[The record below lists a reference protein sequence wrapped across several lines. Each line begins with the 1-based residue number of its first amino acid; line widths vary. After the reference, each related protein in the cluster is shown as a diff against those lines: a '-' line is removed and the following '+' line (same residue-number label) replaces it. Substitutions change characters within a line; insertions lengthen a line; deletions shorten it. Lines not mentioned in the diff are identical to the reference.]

1 MKILLAEDSRSLA
14 AALDARLST
23 LGHDVVVAR
32 DGVEAVDRYCQHG
45 PDLILMDIEM
55 PNMNGF
61 EAASRIRA
69 IEAAQKWAWTPI
81 IFLTAYDSLS
91 NLVQAIEAGGDDYL
105 TKMAPEGVL
114 EAKMRAMERIA
125 RMRRGLIEAN
135 RKLEQMA
142 NRDGLTGLPNRR
154 YMDHATDEAWF
165 RACHLGSPFAIMMLD
180 VDRFKK
186 YNDHYGHLA
195 GDDCLRAIGRTLDE
209 VVKDTFG
216 AAAARTAL
224 PARYGG
230 EEFAVILPGQP
241 LEVANALADRLLQAV
256 MHQALPH
263 ALNPPWQIVTV
274 SVGIAA
280 TAKANGEVAGLFRR
294 ADACLYQAKQTG
306 RNRIVGDRLQT

>member
-14 AALDARLST
+14 AALEARLSA
-23 LGHDVVVAR
+23 LGHDVVMAR
-32 DGVEAVDRYCQHG
+32 DGNEAVERYCQHG

-81 IFLTAYDSLS
+81 IFLTAYDSLD
-91 NLVQAIEAGGDDYL
+91 NLIQAIEAGGDDYL

-142 NRDGLTGLPNRR
+142 NRDGLTGLANRR
-154 YMDHATDEAWF
+154 YMDLATDEAWF
-165 RACHLGSPFAIMMLD
+165 RTCHMGGPFAIMMLD
-180 VDRFKK
+180 VDRFKN

-209 VVKDTFG
+209 VVKDVFG
-216 AAAARTAL
+216 AAANRTAL

-230 EEFAVILPGQP
+230 EEFAVILPGQTS
-241 LEVANALADRLLQAV
+241 EVANALADRLLQAV

-263 ALNPPWQIVTV
+263 VLNPPWHIVTV
-274 SVGIAA
+274 SVGIAS
-280 TAKANGEVAGLFRR
+280 TAHADGEVAGLFRR

-306 RNRIVGDRLQT
+306 RNRIVADRI

>member
-14 AALDARLST
+14 AAMQARLSA
-23 LGHDVVVAR
+23 LGHDVIVAR
-32 DGVEAVDRYCQHG
+32 DGIEAVDRYCQQG

-55 PNMNGF
+55 PSTNGF

-91 NLVQAIEAGGDDYL
+91 NLIQAIEAGGDDYL

-142 NRDGLTGLPNRR
+142 NRDGLTGLANRR

-180 VDRFKK
+180 VDRFKN

-195 GDDCLRAIGRTLDE
+195 GDDCLRAIGRTLE
-209 VVKDTFG
+209 AVVTDAFG
-216 AAAARTAL
+216 VAASRTAL

-230 EEFAVILPGQP
+230 EEFAVILAGQTW
-241 LEVANALADRLLQAV
+241 EVANAMADRLLQAV
-256 MHQALPH
+256 MRQALPH

-280 TAKANGEVAGLFRR
+280 IAQARDEVADLFRR
-294 ADACLYQAKQTG
+294 ADACLYQAKQSG
-306 RNRIVGDRLQT
+306 RNRIVSDRI